1 MFRVDLSF
9 RLSSCNM
16 VPTKKVGALEASK
29 AGATEKIQE
38 FLFDSDSE
46 FSSLSEDSSP
56 GESSY
61 EPHEELQSETDV
73 EIVIEDAEDDLPD
86 DLPTHSGDNIDENA
100 PLIDIA
106 STSKTTK
113 CTASNNTKRN
123 KKNKRKNC

>member
-73 EIVIEDAEDDLPD
+73 EIVIEDAEDDLP
-86 DLPTHSGDNIDENA
+86 THSGDNIDENA

>member
-1 MFRVDLSF
+1 
-9 RLSSCNM
+9 M
-16 VPTKKVGALEASK
+16 VLPTKKVGALEASK

-73 EIVIEDAEDDLPD
+73 EIVIEDAEDDLP
-86 DLPTHSGDNIDENA
+86 THSGDNIDENA